1 MQAKMATAMAST
13 SAVANRLGAKQAF
26 GSSSGLKPAARSG
39 ALARARIVVRA
50 EKSQVCCGLQSA
62 RRPAVGLCIWSY
74 LFSLAPARGA
84 EPGSSPRAAHM
95 LSACEPGAKSGTST
109 AAAEG
114 TASCYLRSALRA
126 QRVCG
131 RLF

>member
-1 MQAKMATAMAST
+1 MAAMAST

-50 EKSQVCCGLQSA
+50 EKSQVCCWLKSA

-74 LFSLAPARGA
+74 LFSWVQPWVLSLGA
-84 EPGSSPRAAHM
+84 HR
-95 LSACEPGAKSGTST
+95 
-109 AAAEG
+109 
-114 TASCYLRSALRA
+114 ALRT
-126 QRVCG
+126 
-131 RLF
+131 